1 MFVRDMGHSWQIV
14 LQPEHGELAGAM
26 AADWG
31 GAAVGTP
38 RNQASLQVAARR
50 HDDGWAI
57 WEREPT
63 INADGT
69 SKPTGFLEVAV
80 PSHLTFYR
88 ACIAA
93 VGEQD
98 PYAGALV
105 SMHGA
110 GIYTGRYGTQPGL
123 GLKQS
128 AEYPELIGAFVAE
141 QEAAHARTFAELGIA
156 EDERWTNYRLLQVF
170 DRLAIYFSMKDLDGG
185 EAETISPVPAAGGSE
200 IELRIE
206 PLGPWHVRMDPFP
219 FATAGPA
226 TFSLVRRVIPKRA
239 WASNDAFR
247 ADFVTTAPERVQI
260 TVER

>member
-14 LQPEHGELAGAM
+14 LQPDHGVLAGQF
-26 AADWG
+26 AAQWG
-31 GAAVGTP
+31 GSAVGTP
-38 RNQASLQVAARR
+38 ANHASLQVAARR

-63 INADGT
+63 INAGT
-69 SKPTGFLEVAV
+69 PKPTGFLEVAV

-93 VGEQD
+93 VAEQD
-98 PYAGALV
+98 TYAGLLV
-105 SMHGA
+105 SMHGS

-141 QEAAHARTFAELGIA
+141 QEAWQAEQVTALGVPDA
-156 EDERWTNYRLLQVF
+156 ERWANYKLLQVF
-170 DRLAIYFSMKDLDGG
+170 DRLAIYFSLQDLEQGHS
-185 EAETISPVPAAGGSE
+185 EVIAPVPAAGGSE
-200 IELRIE
+200 VELSLE
-206 PLGPWHVRMDPFP
+206 PVKPWHVRMSPFP
-219 FATAGPA
+219 FATNGDAS
-226 TFSLVRRVIPKRA
+226 FSLVRRVIPKQD

-247 ADFVTTAPERVQI
+247 AAFDAVQPERLSI
-260 TVER
+260 TVSR